1 MNLDDTALIDVRGR
15 QIDSLLKRSRPEVL
29 IGIAAIAVA
38 LFIRGDGVSVGVT
51 LGWAAVTALCY
62 GARFALIEQQRR
74 QPTDDANVRRRIQS
88 FTFTVAATGLCWGT
102 FVAYCLSRNELAA
115 TVPLLLLASAVCVIS
130 LGAHAGSEKAGTTV
144 ALTTLL
150 PPAAVLLARMSQID
164 VLSALGVVTVAAA
177 AVFAARS
184 LKDQVWEAAAL
195 RERNKNLSSYLD
207 QRRDQ
212 VEKLAVELKT
222 TLAKHEQAEG
232 NLRRISADLGLVQG
246 KAKALA
252 DTLERISPL
261 CQVTGL
267 ANRRHF
273 DQLMDGE
280 WRRAGRE
287 GKVVSACVID
297 IDDYEEYVNTYGA
310 QSADAL
316 LKRVASNLRGFAR
329 RAGDSPGRYEGSKL
343 ILLLPGC
350 DARCSSRMAEALRKR
365 IEGQAIPHSG
375 AKNRETVTI
384 HAGVAMIKPSR
395 AMAPVELLK
404 RVETALY
411 EAHFQ
416 GGNRVVV
423 FQPLSKLR
431 VERWDSPRDGP
442 LHEQSLLQKLLV
454 WGYDTTK
461 LLLRPGTKVD
471 PEIATEEKILAI
483 ASGELKL
490 EVEGHTMIVKPGDCV
505 FIPQGVEMSL
515 EVVGERPVLKFTAG
529 KNK

>member
-1 MNLDDTALIDVRGR
+1 MDLDDTALIDVRGR
-15 QIDSLLKRSRPEVL
+15 QLDSLLKRSRAEVL
-29 IGIAAIAVA
+29 TGIAAVA
-38 LFIRGDGVSVGVT
+38 AAFFVMGGGIPVGVGLT
-51 LGWAAVTALCY
+51 WAAVTILAY
-62 GARFALIEQQRR
+62 GIRFALIEQQRR
-74 QPTDDANVRRRIQS
+74 LPTTDDNVRQRNRVFMLSI
-88 FTFTVAATGLCWGT
+88 AATGLCWGG
-102 FVAYCLSRNELAA
+102 FIAYCLWRTDLASSF
-115 TVPLLLLASAVCVIS
+115 PLLLLASAVCVVA
-130 LGAHAGSEKAGTTV
+130 LGAHAGSELAGAMV
-144 ALTTLL
+144 AVTTLL
-150 PPAAVLLARMSQID
+150 PPAAVLLARFTRLDS
-164 VLSALGVVTVAAA
+164 LGALGIAALAGA
-177 AVFAARS
+177 AIFTSRN
-184 LKDQVWEAAAL
+184 LRGQVWEAIAL

-222 TLAKHEQAEG
+222 TAAKHEQAEG
-232 NLRRISADLGLVQG
+232 NLRRTAADLGLVQG

-252 DTLERISPL
+252 DTLERISPQ

-267 ANRRHF
+267 TNRRHF
-273 DQLMDGE
+273 DQQMDSE

-287 GKVVSACVID
+287 GKLISACLID
-297 IDDYEEYVNTYGA
+297 VDDYEEYVAAYGA

-316 LKRVASNLRGFAR
+316 LKRLATNLRGFAR
-329 RAGDSPGRYEGSKL
+329 RAGDTPGRFEGSKL

-350 DARCSSRMAEALRKR
+350 DARSASRMAEALRKR
-365 IEGQAIPHSG
+365 VESQAIPHAN
-375 AKNRETVTI
+375 AKNREIVTI

-395 AMAPVELLK
+395 TMAPDELVK

-416 GGNRVVV
+416 GGNRVVIY
-423 FQPLSKLR
+423 QPLSKLR
-431 VERWDSPRDGP
+431 VERWDPPRDGP

-471 PEIATEEKILAI
+471 PEIAAEEKILAI

-490 EVEGHTMIVKPGDCV
+490 EVEGHTMQVKPGDCV
-505 FIPQGVEMSL
+505 FVPAGVEISL